1 MRTPEPERAPASC
14 AALPAYDEA
23 GEASVLGAV
32 LSVVD
37 WLWVVESLGLETG
50 ASDWVVVEEP
60 PGAVEL
66 LLLPQAAALSAASPR
81 KSATSDFRM
90 RYLVFGS
97 VPGMDPS
104 GLSAGP
110 RRLGSTAPLRRPEP

>member
-1 MRTPEPERAPASC
+1 MRSV
-14 AALPAYDEA
+14 LAYDEA
-23 GEASVLGAV
+23 GEASVLGAA

-37 WLWVVESLGLETG
+37 WLWVVVESLGLETG

-81 KSATSDFRM
+81 ASATSVFRM
-90 RYLVFGS
+90 GYLVSS
-97 VPGMDPS
+97 VPWNGPVLVGPPGRTAWARRHRSGDPN
-104 GLSAGP
+104 
-110 RRLGSTAPLRRPEP
+110 RR